1 MSNPMID
8 LMKEFNDN
16 AVNAA
21 KRVGDLNMKTF
32 ETLTAK
38 QSEIMSF
45 GIEVGSKNAESLA
58 KTQDPQEAFALQQE
72 AIKSYADKMAA
83 SMKESAELL
92 AQARN
97 EWTAIAEE
105 SAKNIAES
113 NKQALELSKQS
124 LQDGMAKSTEMAE
137 QAMAKSTEM
146 TEGAVAA
153 TKEAADKMAA
163 MSKEGAEQVV
173 AATKKATKKASA

>member
-8 LMKEFNDN
+8 VMKQFNEN

-72 AIKSYADKMAA
+72 VIKTYADKMAA
-83 SMKESAELL
+83 SMNESAELL
-92 AQARN
+92 AEARN

-105 SAKNIAES
+105 SAKSIAES
-113 NKQALELSKQS
+113 NKQALELNKKSIK
-124 LQDGMAKSTEMAE
+124 DGIAKSTEMVE
-137 QAMAKSTEM
+137 QAVTKSTEM
-146 TEGAVAA
+146 TEEAVAA
-153 TKEAADKMAA
+153 AKETTDKVSAMGKESAD
-163 MSKEGAEQVV
+163 QVV
-173 AATKKATKKASA
+173 KATKKAAKKASA